1 MKYRNWD
8 TKDYVDVR
16 LEATGKTHKYF
27 VTGDNR
33 VDKDKPLASMT
44 TVAGFADGG
53 GTYGLTRYYAKHA
66 AEETERQI
74 SYALEHDEFKLDA
87 VDIGKKYPTRLFQ
100 KAGERGTRIH
110 KAFEQY
116 FNTQPIGETLL
127 PEEAEVVF
135 KCIQGISLWMSQ
147 NHMTIRGNEIPV
159 YHGFTEIGGTI
170 DLLVSKTE
178 TTPEGKEILQIG
190 VIDLKTGNSVHY
202 KDYLQ
207 VSGYLSCVVDMLAN
221 NLCLWKEM
229 EFYPAIRALWDEN
242 AHDKSSPMDLAN
254 SVQFNGWI
262 AHLQEDKENVTMH
275 QLPDEMIGD
284 HIMSMISLNHRASK
298 VKASKV
304 DLFTKDAT
312 APSAKEITDGN
323 I

>member
-1 MKYRNWD
+1 MKYKNWD

-33 VDKDKPLASMT
+33 LDKDKHLTSMT
-44 TVAGFADGG
+44 TVSGFSDGG
-53 GTYGLTRYYAKHA
+53 GTFGLTRYYAKHA

-74 SYALEHDEFKLDA
+74 SYALEHDEFKSDA

-100 KAGERGTRIH
+100 QAGERGSRIH
-110 KAFEQY
+110 KAFEEY
-116 FNTQPIGETLL
+116 FNGSAGGFYDRRVQNLGKILL

-207 VSGYLSCVVDMLAN
+207 VSGYLACVVDMLAH
-221 NLCLWKEM
+221 NLCLWPQLEM
-229 EFYPAIRALWDEN
+229 YPAIRALWDEN
-242 AHDKSSPMDLAN
+242 ATDEDKAKAMNLAD
-254 SVQFNGWI
+254 SVQFQGWI

-275 QLPDEMIGD
+275 QLPQALIGD
-284 HIMSMISLNHRASK
+284 HVMSMMSLNHKFSK
-298 VKASKV
+298 EKAEKV
-304 DLFTKDAT
+304 DLFTKD
-312 APSAKEITDGN
+312 N
-323 I
+323 